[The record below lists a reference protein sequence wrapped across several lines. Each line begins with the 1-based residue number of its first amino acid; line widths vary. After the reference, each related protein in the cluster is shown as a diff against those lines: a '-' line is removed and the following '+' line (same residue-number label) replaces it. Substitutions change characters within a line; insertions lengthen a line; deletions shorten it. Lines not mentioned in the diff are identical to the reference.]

1 MASNQQVNVRLSV
14 DELRQI
20 DAMVEN
26 GDFGNRVE
34 FVKYATRKVLR
45 QLQEGE
51 RIGFKPEM

>member
-1 MASNQQVNVRLSV
+1 MSV